1 LERSALCALQK
12 WFCAEVGVLFY
23 KKNTLMFPGLITVSL
38 NYDAHLLLLIL
49 VFLGYPCQM
58 QSIG

>member
-23 KKNTLMFPGLITVSL
+23 QKNNTLMFPGLITASL
-38 NYDAHLLLLIL
+38 NYDAHLLSLIL
-49 VFLGYPCQM
+49 VFLDIHVKCKV
-58 QSIG
+58 